1 MLWLIV
7 LLFDCAS
14 CAQRAIC
21 PPTSDGRASKIV
33 VDCGVVRARGHCD
46 ALGQCQPSGTNDTCV
61 SRTPCAAHAGACVCA
76 SEFTCKRR
84 LECGEIA
91 LLLCQRNNHEKR
103 QEALA
108 ADDDDNDDDGADQGP
123 SDDTAAFL
131 GILAAVYLVLLCI
144 ALIYI

>member
-1 MLWLIV
+1 MLWFIA
-7 LLFDCAS
+7 LLFACAA
-14 CAQRAIC
+14 CAQQAIC
-21 PPTSDGRASKIV
+21 PPTSDGRTSKIV

-46 ALGQCQPSGTNDTCV
+46 ALAQCRLPGAANVTCTAR
-61 SRTPCAAHAGACVCA
+61 SACAAHAGPCVCA

-84 LECGEIA
+84 LESGEIA

-108 ADDDDNDDDGADQGP
+108 ADDDDDEDADQGP
-123 SDDTAAFL
+123 SDDTAVFL
-131 GILAAVYLVLLCI
+131 GILAAMYLVLLCI